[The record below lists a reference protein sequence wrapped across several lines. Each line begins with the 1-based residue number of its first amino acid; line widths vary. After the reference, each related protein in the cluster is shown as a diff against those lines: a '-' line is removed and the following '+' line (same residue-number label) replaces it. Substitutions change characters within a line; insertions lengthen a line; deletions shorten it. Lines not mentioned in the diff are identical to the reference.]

1 MWLEIQECNMFW
13 YIDATGGVTEKI
25 AHQKQPLYYSIVMH
39 DKKKK
44 QLVPIAEFVTTSQ
57 TQLSIS
63 GYLHI
68 IRKIIEDTIT
78 KKKNS
83 HSHL

>member
-1 MWLEIQECNMFW
+1 MWLEIQESNFFW

-25 AHQKQPLYYSIVMH
+25 PHQKHPLFYSIVMH
-39 DKKKK
+39 DKTKK

-57 TQLSIS
+57 TQLSIT

-68 IRKIIEDTIT
+68 IRRFVDT
-78 KKKNS
+78 
-83 HSHL
+83 